1 VIGETPTFA
10 IVGAVNHGKSSVVST
25 LAENDQVRISS
36 MPGET
41 VECQLFWLLDLFKFY
56 DTPGFQNPIE
66 ALPELLPAAQAPEP
80 LAVFRQFVE
89 RHRGN
94 AEFEAECVLL
104 QPLLEGAGIVY
115 VVDGSEPLLEVHR
128 AEMEILRLTAQPRL
142 AVINRTSADD
152 HVQEWKSRLGQHFNA
167 VREFNAHSAT
177 FADRLELLETLGG
190 LEQGWRPKLTQAIAI
205 FREEREARITDCAE
219 IIVELLIDALTHR
232 EHAPAT
238 SELKTRRAKLGEEL
252 KRKFI
257 AAVCER
263 EAQAHRE
270 IIELFLH
277 RYVTA
282 EVSPGQIFDTGLFSD
297 ATWRAFG
304 LDVKQLVVAATISG
318 AATGAIIDVSVGGHS
333 FLLGTAIG
341 GVTGAAGA
349 FLVGKQRPEL
359 KVALPGQSAWLPKH
373 LRLGG
378 NELVVG
384 PYTAINFP
392 WILLDRAIGTFCY
405 VNNRAHARRDR
416 VTLTSE
422 KMKATMEAAGVS
434 SARWD
439 EETRKRC
446 ERLFQ
451 AIRRGKL
458 GNAERETL
466 REIIRSRLEEVSR
479 ARFTPAG
486 VEVTG

>member
-1 VIGETPTFA
+1 
-10 IVGAVNHGKSSVVST
+10 
-25 LAENDQVRISS
+25 
-36 MPGET
+36 M
-41 VECQLFWLLDLFKFY
+41 
-56 DTPGFQNPIE
+56 
-66 ALPELLPAAQAPEP
+66 
-80 LAVFRQFVE
+80 
-89 RHRGN
+89 
-94 AEFEAECVLL
+94 
-104 QPLLEGAGIVY
+104 
-115 VVDGSEPLLEVHR
+115 
-128 AEMEILRLTAQPRL
+128 
-142 AVINRTSADD
+142 
-152 HVQEWKSRLGQHFNA
+152 
-167 VREFNAHSAT
+167 
-177 FADRLELLETLGG
+177 
-190 LEQGWRPKLTQAIAI
+190 
-205 FREEREARITDCAE
+205 
-219 IIVELLIDALTHR
+219 
-232 EHAPAT
+232 
-238 SELKTRRAKLGEEL
+238 KTRRQKLGEEL
-252 KRKFI
+252 KQKFI

-270 IIELFLH
+270 IIELFRH

-318 AATGAIIDVSVGGHS
+318 AATGAIIDASVGGHS

-349 FLVGKQRPEL
+349 FFVGKQRPEL
-359 KVALPGQSAWLPKH
+359 KVAIPGQSAWLPKH

-384 PYTAINFP
+384 PYPAINFP

-422 KMKATMEAAGVS
+422 KMKTAMEAAGVS

-446 ERLFQ
+446 ERLFH

-458 GNAERETL
+458 GNTEREAL

-479 ARFTPAG
+479 ARFTPAVADAVG
-486 VEVTG
+486 